1 MQPVSAYTLLCNT
14 KMYNDANPFTFGA
27 LALDE
32 AFTDREDELKELAVD
47 IRNGQ
52 DVLVFAPRR
61 YGKSS
66 LVLRAAQE
74 ALAKGVL
81 VAYCDLMKTPT
92 KERFAGALA
101 KTIYEDLVSPVGQ
114 ALEKASALFR
124 GLRIKPTIEV
134 DPDDASLRFSF
145 EAGRARAAGIDDTI
159 EKLLELPGKIGA
171 ERKKRTALIFDEF
184 QEVLKLDQQFP
195 NLMRAVFQTQP
206 EVAHIYLGSKRHV
219 LETIFNDKNEPFWR
233 SAKRVE
239 IGLIPTDKF
248 RSYIGRRFDGTDRGI
263 RGEAIGR
270 LLGATGGHPYAT
282 QELAYFVWGQVP
294 KGHFANL
301 ADVEWAL
308 TQVLRSEHNHFSRI
322 WDDATHNERL
332 LLIALAQ
339 EPAGAYG
346 EDYRSR
352 HDLPSPSHVQRA
364 AGELVKEEVVGRE
377 PKGSLRIV
385 EPFFADWVSREQADY
400 GVASELQARKASGE

>member
-1 MQPVSAYTLLCNT
+1 
-14 KMYNDANPFTFGA
+14 MYNDTNPFTFGA

-124 GLRIKPTIEV
+124 GLRIKPTIEI

-184 QEVLKLDQQFP
+184 QEVLKLDPQFP

-239 IGLIPTDKF
+239 IGMIPTDKF
-248 RSYIGRRFDGTDRGI
+248 RSYIERRFEGTDRGI
-263 RGEAIGR
+263 RGQAIER
-270 LLGATGGHPYAT
+270 LLGATGGHPYAPRSSPT
-282 QELAYFVWGQVP
+282 SSGATFR
-294 KGHFANL
+294 KGTL
-301 ADVEWAL
+301 P
-308 TQVLRSEHNHFSRI
+308 TSR
-322 WDDATHNERL
+322 T
-332 LLIALAQ
+332 
-339 EPAGAYG
+339 
-346 EDYRSR
+346 S
-352 HDLPSPSHVQRA
+352 S
-364 AGELVKEEVVGRE
+364 GR
-377 PKGSLRIV
+377 
-385 EPFFADWVSREQADY
+385 
-400 GVASELQARKASGE
+400 

>member
-1 MQPVSAYTLLCNT
+1 
-14 KMYNDANPFTFGA
+14 MYNDSNPFTFGA

-145 EAGRARAAGIDDTI
+145 EAGR
-159 EKLLELPGKIGA
+159 GKIGRA
-171 ERKKRTALIFDEF
+171 SCRER
-184 QEVLKLDQQFP
+184 VL
-195 NLMRAVFQTQP
+195 
-206 EVAHIYLGSKRHV
+206 
-219 LETIFNDKNEPFWR
+219 
-233 SAKRVE
+233 
-239 IGLIPTDKF
+239 TD
-248 RSYIGRRFDGTDRGI
+248 
-263 RGEAIGR
+263 
-270 LLGATGGHPYAT
+270 
-282 QELAYFVWGQVP
+282 V
-294 KGHFANL
+294 
-301 ADVEWAL
+301 
-308 TQVLRSEHNHFSRI
+308 
-322 WDDATHNERL
+322 
-332 LLIALAQ
+332 
-339 EPAGAYG
+339 
-346 EDYRSR
+346 
-352 HDLPSPSHVQRA
+352 
-364 AGELVKEEVVGRE
+364 
-377 PKGSLRIV
+377 
-385 EPFFADWVSREQADY
+385 
-400 GVASELQARKASGE
+400 

>member
-1 MQPVSAYTLLCNT
+1 
-14 KMYNDANPFTFGA
+14 MYNDTNPFTFGA

-101 KTIYEDLVSPVGQ
+101 KTIYDDLVSPVGQ
-114 ALEKASALFR
+114 ALEKASSLFR
-124 GLRIKPTIEV
+124 GLRIKPTIEI

-184 QEVLKLDQQFP
+184 QEVLKLDPQFP

-206 EVAHIYLGSKRHV
+206 EVAHVYLGSKRHV

-239 IGLIPTDKF
+239 IGMIPTDKF
-248 RSYIGRRFDGTDRGI
+248 RTYIAAPVRRHGPRDPGRRARAPSRHHRRASLRHPG
-263 RGEAIGR
+263 AR
-270 LLGATGGHPYAT
+270 LLRLGTGSEGALRQPGRRRVG
-282 QELAYFVWGQVP
+282 
-294 KGHFANL
+294 
-301 ADVEWAL
+301 AD
-308 TQVLRSEHNHFSRI
+308 
-322 WDDATHNERL
+322 
-332 LLIALAQ
+332 
-339 EPAGAYG
+339 AGAPLRAQPLLPDLG
-346 EDYRSR
+346 RR
-352 HDLPSPSHVQRA
+352 HPQRA
-364 AGELVKEEVVGRE
+364 
-377 PKGSLRIV
+377 P
-385 EPFFADWVSREQADY
+385 
-400 GVASELQARKASGE
+400 AR

>member
-1 MQPVSAYTLLCNT
+1 
-14 KMYNDANPFTFGA
+14 MYNDTNPFTFGA

-114 ALEKASALFR
+114 ALEKASTLFR

-145 EAGRARAAGIDDTI
+145 EAGRARAAGDRRHDR
-159 EKLLELPGKIGA
+159 EAP
-171 ERKKRTALIFDEF
+171 
-184 QEVLKLDQQFP
+184 
-195 NLMRAVFQTQP
+195 RAPRQ
-206 EVAHIYLGSKRHV
+206 
-219 LETIFNDKNEPFWR
+219 D
-233 SAKRVE
+233 
-239 IGLIPTDKF
+239 
-248 RSYIGRRFDGTDRGI
+248 RRR
-263 RGEAIGR
+263 
-270 LLGATGGHPYAT
+270 
-282 QELAYFVWGQVP
+282 
-294 KGHFANL
+294 
-301 ADVEWAL
+301 
-308 TQVLRSEHNHFSRI
+308 
-322 WDDATHNERL
+322 
-332 LLIALAQ
+332 AQ
-339 EPAGAYG
+339 EADGA
-346 EDYRSR
+346 
-352 HDLPSPSHVQRA
+352 DLR
-364 AGELVKEEVVGRE
+364 
-377 PKGSLRIV
+377 
-385 EPFFADWVSREQADY
+385 
-400 GVASELQARKASGE
+400 